1 MEEINFLKEQIKDN
15 IIKWY
20 PFDVNINYK
29 ILDHFSKNDE
39 KKLQE
44 ICNNM
49 NKNQRII
56 LLLENK
62 LALKNVC
69 QEDELYN
76 DNKKKLYNKKEI
88 EKLLDSYGL
97 KFRKFYYVLP
107 DIETANVIFTDEFL
121 PTKESISRNIGLY
134 NETTIKNDENKLF
147 IDLIEQDNSLFKV
160 FANCFIIECSC
171 EPFDGNGIKFVSFSN
186 MRKEEYR
193 IQTIIKE
200 DIVYKKAFNQI
211 AEKHI
216 ENIKSN
222 IDILNSLSIKTLDS
236 YENNKI
242 MSKYQEN
249 EKTLYLI
256 INEKIKLKQEK
267 EVIEILKQ
275 FFDFL
280 KQKLAV
286 TEKENNIFDRLNIE
300 YKKENIEN
308 LTFVKYGFWDMIF
321 QNVFYINNEFCVYDQ
336 EWIEEIMPLEFII
349 YRSYAYSEEIKEF
362 LDEKNILTNFGLT
375 KENIELFKRLDIK
388 LQEKIRNDIFWKYHN
403 NKVTIEELK
412 IIKEKIEKDCIK
424 LLNGKDARISLL
436 EKNMEETI
444 KLLQE
449 KEKEIEVIKNSTSW
463 KITKPLRKIRKGIRK
478 ENENKG

>member
-15 IIKWY
+15 VIKWY
-20 PFDVNINYK
+20 PFDVNINYN
-29 ILDHFSKNDE
+29 ILDHFSKDDE
-39 KKLQE
+39 KKLQD

-49 NKNQRII
+49 DKNQRII

-69 QEDELYN
+69 QEDELYI
-76 DNKKKLYNKKEI
+76 DKKKKLYNKKEI

-97 KFRKFYYVLP
+97 KYRKFYYVLP
-107 DIETANVIFTDEFL
+107 DIETANVIFTDEFT

-147 IDLIEQDNSLFKV
+147 VDLIEQDNSLFKV
-160 FANCFIIECSC
+160 FTNCFFIECSC
-171 EPFDGNGIKFVSFSN
+171 EPFNSNGIKFVSFSN

-193 IQTIIKE
+193 IQTTIKE
-200 DIVYKKAFNQI
+200 DIVYKKAFNQK
-211 AEKHI
+211 AERHI

-222 IDILNSLSIKTLDS
+222 IDILNSLAIKTLDS
-236 YENNKI
+236 YENNII

-256 INEKIKLKQEK
+256 INEKIRLKQEK
-267 EVIEILKQ
+267 ELIEILKQ

-280 KQKLAV
+280 KQKLV
-286 TEKENNIFDRLNIE
+286 VIEKENNIFDRLNIE

-308 LTFVKYGFWDMIF
+308 LTFIKYGFWDMTF
-321 QNVFYINNEFCVYDQ
+321 QNVFYINNEFYVYDQ
-336 EWIEEIMPLEFII
+336 EWIEEVIPLEFII
-349 YRSYAYSEEIKEF
+349 YRSYAYCKEIKEF

-388 LQEKIRNDIFWKYHN
+388 IQERIRNDVFWKYHN
-403 NKVTIEELK
+403 NKVTIKELK

-424 LLNGKDARISLL
+424 LLNGKDARINLL

-449 KEKEIEVIKNSTSW
+449 KKNEIEVIKNSTSW
-463 KITKPLRKIRKGIRK
+463 KITKPLRKIGKGIRK